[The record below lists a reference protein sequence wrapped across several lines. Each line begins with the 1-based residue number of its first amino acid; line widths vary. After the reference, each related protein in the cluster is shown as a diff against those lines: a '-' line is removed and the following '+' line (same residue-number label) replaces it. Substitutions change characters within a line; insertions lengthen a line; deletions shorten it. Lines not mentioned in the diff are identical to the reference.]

1 MYHFKVY
8 GNNQILTLSK
18 VAIHASRSTP
28 ASVLHAGKLLFQKL
42 MGLEIA
48 IAGGWQS
55 KAEKTLLQEF
65 NPDCPACLV
74 IFIAKIFAAY
84 TLPRHLESVYAAD
97 KIAIIE
103 PAMDKER
110 VEEESVEIRDRIL
123 EDLIDHHLFF
133 FIHPGGRL
141 HDKFSALINAGK
153 EVYILNH
160 SLNKHFFVDGA
171 RIINHQTMDRLVF

>member
-8 GNNQILTLSK
+8 GNNKILTLSK
-18 VAIHASRSTP
+18 IAIHASRSTP
-28 ASVLHAGKLLFQKL
+28 ASVLHVGKLLFQKL
-42 MGLEIA
+42 TELEIA

-55 KAEKTLLQEF
+55 KAEKALLQEF
-65 NPDCPACLV
+65 SSNCSASLM
-74 IFIAKIFAAY
+74 IFIAKIYAAY
-84 TLPRHLESVYAAD
+84 TLPRHLRNAFAAE

-110 VEEESVEIRDRIL
+110 VEEESVDIRDRLI
-123 EDLIDHHLFF
+123 EDLIGHHLFF

-141 HDKFSALINAGK
+141 HDKFNALINAGK

-160 SLNKHFFVDGA
+160 PLNNHFFVDGA
-171 RIINHQTMDRLVF
+171 RTIDSQTMDRLVF

>member
-18 VAIHASRSTP
+18 IAVHASRSTP
-28 ASVLHAGKLLFQKL
+28 SSVLHAGKVLFRKIMEL
-42 MGLEIA
+42 DIA

-65 NPDCPACLV
+65 TPDCPASLV
-74 IFIAKIFAAY
+74 IFIAKIYAAY
-84 TLPRHLESVYAAD
+84 TLPRHLRSAIAAD

-110 VEEESVEIRDRIL
+110 VEEESVEIRDRII

-133 FIHPGGRL
+133 FVHPGGRL
-141 HDKFSALINAGK
+141 QDKFSRLINAGK
-153 EVYILNH
+153 EVFILNH
-160 SLNKHFFVDGA
+160 PLNSHFFIDGA
-171 RIINHQTMDRLVF
+171 RIIDTQTLDRLVF